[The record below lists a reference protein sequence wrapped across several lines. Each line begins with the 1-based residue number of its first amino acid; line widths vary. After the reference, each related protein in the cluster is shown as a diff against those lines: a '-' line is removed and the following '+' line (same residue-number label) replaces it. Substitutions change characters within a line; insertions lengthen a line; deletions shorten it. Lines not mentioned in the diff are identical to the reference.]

1 MYDENQIVQVK
12 WNNNNKDWFES
23 RGYVFTKRH
32 ELFDVIVKDL
42 NPTSKQRIV
51 ATCDY
56 CGNKYKTS
64 FAALFNGRKVIQKDC
79 CSHCTGKKTSEVSK
93 KETCYKIYWTS

>member
-32 ELFDVIVKDL
+32 EPFDVIVKDL
-42 NPTSKQRIV
+42 NPTSKQRIA

-56 CGNKYKTS
+56 CGNKYETS
-64 FAALFNGRKVIQKDC
+64 FAVLFNGRKVIQKDC
-79 CSHCTGKKTSEVSK
+79 CPIALARKQVKYQKRNVL
-93 KETCYKIYWTS
+93 